1 MSSRSMICR
10 QWNAFLQPERR
21 GRRSST
27 SNKKW
32 VAFLSSASAAAA
44 LLVKQQD
51 NLEPEQN
58 NTDNINH
65 NAISTLL
72 HTRQRR
78 QTTTVKCETIAPYKR
93 VNQTPNNSSEFVLSP
108 RRSLLNQHSKQRQVG
123 DMYEKYDIDF
133 KTVLGEGVSLY
144 CCCAYL
150 VYVLYFHFLR
160 CCIFDNKTLAI
171 VNL

>member
-1 MSSRSMICR
+1 MICR

-27 SNKKW
+27 SDNKKW

-44 LLVKQQD
+44 ILVKQQD

-123 DMYEKYDIDF
+123 EMYEKYDIDF

>member
-10 QWNAFLQPERR
+10 QWNAFLQPESR

-27 SNKKW
+27 SNTKW

-72 HTRQRR
+72 HTWQRR
-78 QTTTVKCETIAPYKR
+78 QTATVKCETIAPYKR

-123 DMYEKYDIDF
+123 EMYEKYDIDF

-144 CCCAYL
+144 CCVHILLCMSMYYTFTFCDAASSTTK
-150 VYVLYFHFLR
+150 HLR
-160 CCIFDNKTLAI
+160 
-171 VNL
+171 